1 MTVMDRRKISRG
13 NAPNNKLQPR
23 ENVRSD
29 KRLVI
34 NYTLLVGFLVIQTSM
49 FGCSTTNAADLNRQQ
64 RIEESPQWNGEIF
77 QNPERVP
84 DVEWGSSLKMFWN
97 YFFNKSERFIP
108 NPPLPAEPFD
118 ISRWNGQRDI
128 QFAWLGHT
136 TFLIKVD
143 DKVILTDPMFS
154 QRAGSF
160 GLVSPKRY
168 SKTPASTGSLPL
180 VDVVLI
186 THNHPDHLDEDSIK
200 ALIPK
205 TRYFITPLG
214 VGELLE
220 EWGVPHK
227 KIFELDWW
235 QTKSIDGLTITAA
248 PAKHTSE
255 RGVFDK
261 NMTLWASYG
270 IRGKNQ
276 NLYLS
281 GDSGWFKGLY
291 EIGERLGPFDVT
303 FFEIGAYSNLK
314 GQMEVHYNPEQAVNA
329 HQAVRGKLI
338 VPSGWGT
345 FDLGLFPWYEP
356 IERFLVKANQ
366 AGIDYLTP
374 KVGEVVIPGKRGGHG
389 AWWKQY
395 INSKQ

>member
-1 MTVMDRRKISRG
+1 MQSG
-13 NAPNNKLQPR
+13 
-23 ENVRSD
+23 
-29 KRLVI
+29 KRPAI
-34 NYTLLVGFLVIQTSM
+34 NYILSYGFLVIQIAIL
-49 FGCSTTNAADLNRQQ
+49 GCTTINASDFNRQQ
-64 RIEESPQWNGEIF
+64 RIEESPQWNGKTF

-84 DVEWGSSLKMFWN
+84 EVEWGPSLKMFWN
-97 YFFNKSERFIP
+97 YFFDKSEGFIP
-108 NPPLPAEPFD
+108 DSPLPTVPFD
-118 ISRWNGQRDI
+118 ISQWNEQRGL

-136 TFLIKVD
+136 TFLIKID

-160 GLVSPKRY
+160 GWVSPKRY
-168 SKTPASTGSLPL
+168 SKTLASTDSLPL

-205 TRYFITPLG
+205 TSNFIAPLA

-220 EWGVPHK
+220 KWGVPHK
-227 KIFELDWW
+227 RIFELDWW
-235 QTKSIDGLTITAA
+235 QLKSIDGLTITAA
-248 PAKHTSE
+248 PSKHTSE
-255 RGVFDK
+255 RGIFDK
-261 NMTLWASYG
+261 NLTLWASYG

-281 GDSGWFKGLY
+281 GDSGWFNGLF

-314 GQMEVHYNPEQAVNA
+314 GQMEVHYTPEQAVKA
-329 HQAVRGKLI
+329 HQAVKGKLI

-345 FDLGLFPWYEP
+345 FDLGLFPWHEP
-356 IERFLVKANQ
+356 IERFLIAASQ
-366 AGIDYLTP
+366 SGIEYQTP
-374 KVGEVVIPGKRGGHG
+374 EIGEIVNLGQVGDSE
-389 AWWKQY
+389 AWWEPF
-395 INSKQ
+395 INK

>member
-1 MTVMDRRKISRG
+1 
-13 NAPNNKLQPR
+13 
-23 ENVRSD
+23 
-29 KRLVI
+29 
-34 NYTLLVGFLVIQTSM
+34 
-49 FGCSTTNAADLNRQQ
+49 
-64 RIEESPQWNGEIF
+64 
-77 QNPERVP
+77 
-84 DVEWGSSLKMFWN
+84 MFWN
-97 YFFNKSERFIP
+97 YFFNKSEGFIP
-108 NPPLPAEPFD
+108 VPPLPAEQFD
-118 ISRWNGQRDI
+118 ISQCNGQRDL

-136 TFLIKVD
+136 TFLIKID

-160 GLVSPKRY
+160 GWVSPMRY
-168 SKTPASTGSLPL
+168 SKTLASTDSLPF

-186 THNHPDHLDEDSIK
+186 THNHTDHLDEDSIK

-205 TRYFITPLG
+205 TRHFVAPLA

-220 EWGVPHK
+220 EWGVSHK

-235 QTKSIDGLTITAA
+235 QKKSIDGLTITAA

-255 RGVFDK
+255 RGIFDK

-270 IRGKNQ
+270 IRGKKQ

-281 GDSGWFKGLY
+281 GDSGWHKGLY
-291 EIGERLGPFDVT
+291 EIGERLGPFDLT

-314 GQMEVHYNPEQAVNA
+314 GQMEVHYTPEQAVKA
-329 HQAVRGKLI
+329 HQAVKGKLI
-338 VPSGWGT
+338 VPGGWGT

-356 IERFLVKANQ
+356 IERFSTAANQ

-374 KVGEVVIPGKRGGHG
+374 KLGEVVNPGQPGGREV
-389 AWWKQY
+389 WWKPF
-395 INSKQ
+395 INMTE